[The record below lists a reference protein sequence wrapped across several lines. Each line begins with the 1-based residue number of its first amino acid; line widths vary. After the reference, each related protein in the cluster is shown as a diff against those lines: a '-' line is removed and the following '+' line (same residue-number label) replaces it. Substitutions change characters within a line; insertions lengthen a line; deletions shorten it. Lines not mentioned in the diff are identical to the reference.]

1 MSKEHENIEKA
12 KRQLVIVGV
21 VCVSAVVF
29 VLWLLN
35 LRSILASNNS
45 RYASPLHSFKA
56 APGNLGSA
64 WNDFRNQLE
73 NLRK

>member
-1 MSKEHENIEKA
+1 MGEDEKIAKA

-35 LRSILASNNS
+35 LRGMFAVNRSK
-45 RYASPLHSFKA
+45 YVSPLRSFKEA
-56 APGNLGSA
+56 TGNLGGT
-64 WNDFRNQLE
+64 WDDFRRQINAL
-73 NLRK
+73 KK